1 MSATGIITPSVVAEP
16 GQAAPGGPI
25 VRRLTQ
31 WADQLNPILV
41 KEARQALKSRQFLA
55 TFSLVLLCAWGWS
68 LIGVALAGPTMRYT
82 AQGYT
87 IFLGYFFILG
97 AALWV
102 IIPFSAFRSL
112 AQERD
117 DRTMELLTITNLT
130 PRQIVAG
137 KLATAL
143 LQMIVYLSALAPC
156 LAFTYL
162 LRGIDVVTI
171 LLLTG
176 YAVVG
181 CVLLSLVGLVLAA
194 TVRGRTGQVAMSLV
208 FVAGLVWLFVFAVG
222 LTVAG
227 AMELRPE
234 DESFWN
240 IQFAL
245 AALMTGYGV
254 VLFLAAA
261 ARLTGSAGNRST
273 AIRWALVA
281 VQGLLAGAFGG
292 AASASGRTFDPGA
305 LGAFSVFSALHWY
318 AAGVFLVSEP
328 NISSARLRRS
338 LPQSGLARL
347 TLTWFNPGPGTGYAF
362 VLLGALG
369 TCGLVGAAALL
380 PNAWWQRLSGSM
392 LSSAERNAL
401 HCLAWVQLGYLAL
414 YLGVGK
420 AIVAFVR
427 RRHHV
432 NDLATAAIHLA
443 LVFLGGIVP
452 YAIQQA
458 SQDLR
463 GTGYS
468 ALQASNV
475 MWTLVDFSSRSFTPD
490 QWIVVTVVVFAA
502 LAVAAGHLPGLW
514 RELDINYTEPP
525 RRVVEEDAALSAAL
539 APPPTKQS
547 PWDE

>member
-1 MSATGIITPSVVAEP
+1 MSATGFITPSVVAEP
-16 GQAAPGGPI
+16 SCAEPGGPI
-25 VRRLTQ
+25 VRRLAQ
-31 WADQLNPILV
+31 WADRLNPILV

-68 LIGVALAGPTMRYT
+68 LIGVALLGPTMRYT
-82 AQGYT
+82 AQGHT

-176 YAVVG
+176 YAVIG

-194 TVRGRTGQVAMSLV
+194 TVRGRTGQVALSLV
-208 FVAGLVWLFVFAVG
+208 FVAGLVWLFVFAIG

-234 DESFWN
+234 DESFWTV
-240 IQFAL
+240 QFAL
-245 AALMTGYGV
+245 AALMTGYGA

-273 AIRWALVA
+273 ALRWALVA
-281 VQGLLAGAFGG
+281 VQGLLAGVFGG
-292 AASASGRTFDPGA
+292 AANASGQTFDPDFLA
-305 LGAFSVFSALHWY
+305 AFSVFSALHWY

-328 NISSARLRRS
+328 HISSARLRRA

-362 VLLGALG
+362 VLLGALA
-369 TCGLVGAAALL
+369 TCGLGSFVALM
-380 PNAWWQRLSGSM
+380 PDVWWQRLGSGFP
-392 LSSAERNAL
+392 SASNRNML
-401 HCLAWVQLGYLAL
+401 HCLAWVQLGYLAF

-420 AIVAFVR
+420 AIVSFIR
-427 RRHHV
+427 RRRHV

-443 LVFLGGIVP
+443 LVFLGGIIP
-452 YAIQQA
+452 YAVQQA

-475 MWTLVDFSSRSFTPD
+475 MWTLLEFLDRSYVSD
-490 QWIVVTVVVFAA
+490 QWIVATVVVFAG

-514 RELDINYTEPP
+514 RELDVNYAEPP
-525 RRVVEEDAALSAAL
+525 RRVVEEDTALSAAL
-539 APPPTKQS
+539 APPPAKQS
-547 PWDE
+547 PWDD